1 MPDTIRLSSIE
12 GGGNW
17 WKSITWAGDALKN
30 AGLLTQTTRYGEGGS
45 EPLLRVARDESDLG
59 VTLAISAAQ
68 AAQGL
73 GLYKDGEALNIR
85 GLARLM
91 RPNQHFFNEIRA
103 DVGIR
108 SFAEIAAKKPKLH
121 MSIGE
126 REYVSG
132 QIPEVYL
139 RHYGVELFEDIEAW
153 GGSLQYSHPG
163 TIPLVAQGKSNAI
176 MREDTVAGPAG
187 VAAQLFPFVLLPLDE
202 DIADLLERE
211 YCAPKVTIPAG
222 TLRGQ
227 TEPCLTVTNP
237 GFELVVNKDLPD
249 DVAYTIA
256 KALNESSVQH
266 FAAQDVFY
274 SIRHAPQTSAPV
286 HPGAARYYRE
296 QGVLK

>member
-1 MPDTIRLSSIE
+1 MPDTIRLSTIE

-17 WKSITWAGDALKN
+17 WKSITWAADALTN
-30 AGLLTQTTRYGEGGS
+30 AGLATQTTRYGEGGS
-45 EPLLRVARDESDLG
+45 EPLLRVARGESDLG

-73 GLYKDGEALNIR
+73 GLYKDGEATSIR

-108 SFAEIAAKKPKLH
+108 SFGEIAKKKPKLD

-132 QIPEVYL
+132 QIPEAYL
-139 RHYGVELFEDIEAW
+139 RHYGVELFQDIESW

-202 DIADLLERE
+202 DIATLIERE

-249 DVAYTIA
+249 DVAYAIA
-256 KALNESSVQH
+256 KALNESSSQH

-296 QGVLK
+296 HGVLK